1 MFTKSKE
8 KEEKISKN
16 NKKRNIILIVAG
28 VLLLIVILF
37 LLWFFNR
44 KFEVT
49 FDYNNGTK
57 EEVVYVKYNKTI
69 NSKDVKTKEDLGEQ
83 FIDWYLIL
91 EEKDGKDV
99 LADKP
104 YDFKTKINK
113 NIKLKAVYE
122 GVVETITV
130 TFDSKGG
137 SNVDA
142 ITINKGTE
150 LTLPKDP
157 TYKGYTFKGWVD
169 VNDRPIYDK
178 ALLSEDTTLYAKWK
192 KVEQKKETPKQEKK
206 EVEEK
211 KEPPKQEK
219 KEEPTIEVKPEK
231 ITLSLSRDT
240 IHYNGI
246 KTAKASAKVE
256 NATGDVT
263 YSLSNTLCMGIDAKT
278 GVITAKNNGACSK
291 GAAIKVYAK
300 TPSGTTAEQTIY
312 YEKDLELTSKGES
325 YSKYAS
331 FYGDSDGY
339 YVTANQNVTWDVTL
353 TSSVSYEYTYKDFIS
368 ETSTSVKG
376 GYTFDTIVASTGAI
390 SRVSGDVRLHA
401 KTKAEQKFFVDI
413 KMPVA

>member
-8 KEEKISKN
+8 KEEKTSKN

-28 VLLLIVILF
+28 LLLLIVILF

-104 YDFKTKINK
+104 YDFNTKINK

-192 KVEQKKETPKQEKK
+192 KVEEKKEKPKQEKK

-211 KEPPKQEK
+211 KETPKQEK

-256 NATGDVT
+256 NAIGDVT

-331 FYGDSDGY
+331 FYGDSNDY

-368 ETSTSVKG
+368 KTSTSVKG

-413 KMPVA
+413 KRDIN

>member
-8 KEEKISKN
+8 KEEKTSKN

-28 VLLLIVILF
+28 LLLLIVILF

-122 GVVETITV
+122 GMVETITV

-178 ALLSEDTTLYAKWK
+178 ALLSEDTTLYAKWE
-192 KVEQKKETPKQEKK
+192 KVE
-206 EVEEK
+206 
-211 KEPPKQEK
+211 EK

-312 YEKDLELTSKGES
+312 YEKDLKLTSKGES
-325 YSKYAS
+325 YSEYAS
-331 FYGDSDGY
+331 FYGDSNGY
-339 YVTANQNVTWDVTL
+339 YVTANQNVTWDVTK
-353 TSSVSYEYTYKDFIS
+353 TSSESYEYTYKDFIS
-368 ETSTSVKG
+368 KTPTSVKG

-413 KMPVA
+413 KRNIN

>member
-1 MFTKSKE
+1 MITKSKE
-8 KEEKISKN
+8 KKDKTSTN

-28 VLLLIVILF
+28 LLLLIIILF

-57 EEVVYVKYNKTI
+57 EEAVYVKYNKTI

-113 NIKLKAVYE
+113 NTKLKAVYE

-150 LTLPKDP
+150 LTLPKNP

-192 KVEQKKETPKQEKK
+192 KVEEKKET
-206 EVEEK
+206 
-211 KEPPKQEK
+211 PKQEK

-291 GAAIKVYAK
+291 GAEIKVYAK

-331 FYGDSDGY
+331 FYGDSNDY

-353 TSSVSYEYTYKDFIS
+353 TSSVSYEYTYNDFIS
-368 ETSTSVKG
+368 KTSTSVKG

-413 KMPVA
+413 KRVIN

>member
-1 MFTKSKE
+1 M
-8 KEEKISKN
+8 
-16 NKKRNIILIVAG
+16 
-28 VLLLIVILF
+28 
-37 LLWFFNR
+37 
-44 KFEVT
+44 
-49 FDYNNGTK
+49 
-57 EEVVYVKYNKTI
+57 
-69 NSKDVKTKEDLGEQ
+69 
-83 FIDWYLIL
+83 
-91 EEKDGKDV
+91 
-99 LADKP
+99 
-104 YDFKTKINK
+104 
-113 NIKLKAVYE
+113 
-122 GVVETITV
+122 VETITV

-192 KVEQKKETPKQEKK
+192 KVEEKKETQ
-206 EVEEK
+206 
-211 KEPPKQEK
+211 KQEK

-331 FYGDSDGY
+331 FYGDSNGY

-368 ETSTSVKG
+368 KTSTSVKG

-413 KMPVA
+413 KRDIN

>member
-1 MFTKSKE
+1 MITKSKE
-8 KEEKISKN
+8 KEEKTSKN

-28 VLLLIVILF
+28 LLLLMIIFF
-37 LLWFFNR
+37 LLWFLNR

-57 EEVVYVKYNKTI
+57 EEIVYVKYNKTI
-69 NSKDVKTKEDLGEQ
+69 NSKDVKSKEDLGEQ

-113 NIKLKAVYE
+113 NTKLKAVYE

-178 ALLSEDTTLYAKWK
+178 ALLNEDTTLYAKWK
-192 KVEQKKETPKQEKK
+192 KVEEKKET
-206 EVEEK
+206 
-211 KEPPKQEK
+211 PKQEK

-291 GAAIKVYAK
+291 GAEIKVYAK

-331 FYGDSDGY
+331 FYGDSNGY

-368 ETSTSVKG
+368 KTSTSVKG

-413 KMPVA
+413 KRDIN

>member
-8 KEEKISKN
+8 KEEKTSKN

-28 VLLLIVILF
+28 LLLLIVILF

-157 TYKGYTFKGWVD
+157 AYKGYTFKGWVD

-178 ALLSEDTTLYAKWK
+178 ALLSEDTTLYAKW
-192 KVEQKKETPKQEKK
+192 EKEE
-206 EVEEK
+206 
-211 KEPPKQEK
+211 EK

-331 FYGDSDGY
+331 FYGDSNDY

-368 ETSTSVKG
+368 KTSTSVKG

-413 KMPVA
+413 KREIN

>member
-8 KEEKISKN
+8 KEEKTSKN

-28 VLLLIVILF
+28 LLLLIVILF

-169 VNDRPIYDK
+169 ANDRPIYDK
-178 ALLSEDTTLYAKWK
+178 ALLSEDTTLYAKWRK
-192 KVEQKKETPKQEKK
+192 
-206 EVEEK
+206 VEEK
-211 KEPPKQEK
+211 KEIPKQEPPKEETPKQEK

-331 FYGDSDGY
+331 FYGDSNGY

-368 ETSTSVKG
+368 KTSTSVKG

-413 KMPVA
+413 KRDIN

>member
-8 KEEKISKN
+8 KEEKTSKN

-28 VLLLIVILF
+28 LLLLIVILF

-49 FDYNNGTK
+49 FDYNNGIK

-169 VNDRPIYDK
+169 ANDRPIYDK
-178 ALLSEDTTLYAKWK
+178 ALLSEDTTLYAKWGK
-192 KVEQKKETPKQEKK
+192 
-206 EVEEK
+206 VEEK
-211 KEPPKQEK
+211 KEIPKQEPPKEETPKQEK

-312 YEKDLELTSKGES
+312 YEKDLVLTSKGES

-331 FYGDSDGY
+331 FYGDSNGY

-368 ETSTSVKG
+368 KTSTSVKG

-413 KMPVA
+413 KRDIN

>member
-1 MFTKSKE
+1 ME
-8 KEEKISKN
+8 N
-16 NKKRNIILIVAG
+16 NKNKKLKIIVLTL
-28 VLLLIVILF
+28 LLLIIIGAISF
-37 LLWFFNR
+37 CIWFFNR
-44 KFEVT
+44 KFEIT
-49 FDYNNGTK
+49 FDLNNGTK
-57 EEVVYVKYNKTI
+57 NDVVLVKYNKTI
-69 NSKDVKTKEDLGEQ
+69 DDEDIKGKDKLGEK
-83 FIDWYLIL
+83 FIGWYLVVGQ
-91 EEKDGKDV
+91 KDGEDI

-104 YDFKTKINK
+104 FDFSTEIKE

-122 GVVETITV
+122 GIVEKITIK
-130 TFDSKGG
+130 FDTKGG
-137 SNVDA
+137 SKISP
-142 ITINKGTE
+142 ITINKGEE
-150 LTLPKDP
+150 LILPKNP
-157 TYKGYTFKGWVD
+157 TLTGSVFKGWVD
-169 VNDRPIYDK
+169 KNETPIYNK
-178 ALLSEDTTLYAKWK
+178 ALLAEDTTLYAKWE
-192 KVEQKKETPKQEKK
+192 KVK
-206 EVEEK
+206 V
-211 KEPPKQEK
+211 EK
-219 KEEPTIEVKPEK
+219 KEEPKIEEPKKEEPKKEEPTVEVKPEK

-331 FYGDSDGY
+331 FYGDSNGY

-368 ETSTSVKG
+368 QTSTSVKG

-390 SRVSGDVRLHA
+390 SKVSGDVRLHA

-413 KMPVA
+413 KLPVN

>member
-8 KEEKISKN
+8 KEEKTSKN

-28 VLLLIVILF
+28 LLLLIVIFF

-157 TYKGYTFKGWVD
+157 TYKGYTFIGWVD

-192 KVEQKKETPKQEKK
+192 KVEEKKETPKQEKK

-211 KEPPKQEK
+211 KETPKQEK

-263 YSLSNTLCMGIDAKT
+263 YSLSDTLCMGIDAKT

-312 YEKDLELTSKGES
+312 YEKDLVLTSKGES

-331 FYGDSDGY
+331 FYGDSNGY
-339 YVTANQNVTWDVTL
+339 YVTANQNVTWDVTK
-353 TSSVSYEYTYKDFIS
+353 TSPESYEYTYKDFIS
-368 ETSTSVKG
+368 KTPTSVKG
-376 GYTFDTIVASTGAI
+376 GYSFDTIVASTGAI

-413 KMPVA
+413 KRDIN

>member
-1 MFTKSKE
+1 MITKSKE
-8 KEEKISKN
+8 KEDKTSTN

-28 VLLLIVILF
+28 LLLLIIILF

-57 EEVVYVKYNKTI
+57 EETVYVKYNKTI

-113 NIKLKAVYE
+113 NTKLKAVYE

-150 LTLPKDP
+150 LTLPKNP

-192 KVEQKKETPKQEKK
+192 KVEEKKETPKQE
-206 EVEEK
+206 
-211 KEPPKQEK
+211 QQ
-219 KEEPTIEVKPEK
+219 EEPTIEVKPEK

-291 GAAIKVYAK
+291 GAEIKVYAK

-331 FYGDSDGY
+331 FYGDSNDY
-339 YVTANQNVTWDVTL
+339 YVTANQNVTWNVTL
-353 TSSVSYEYTYKDFIS
+353 TSSVSYEYTYNDFIS
-368 ETSTSVKG
+368 KTSTSVKG

-413 KMPVA
+413 KRVIN

>member
-1 MFTKSKE
+1 MITKSKE
-8 KEEKISKN
+8 KEDKTSTN

-28 VLLLIVILF
+28 LLLLIIILF

-57 EEVVYVKYNKTI
+57 EEAVYVKYNKTI

-113 NIKLKAVYE
+113 NTKLKAVYE

-150 LTLPKDP
+150 LTLPKNP

-192 KVEQKKETPKQEKK
+192 KVEEKKETPKQE
-206 EVEEK
+206 
-211 KEPPKQEK
+211 QQ
-219 KEEPTIEVKPEK
+219 EEPTIEVKPEK

-291 GAAIKVYAK
+291 GAEIKVYAK

-331 FYGDSDGY
+331 FYGDSNGY

-368 ETSTSVKG
+368 KTSTSVKG

-413 KMPVA
+413 KRDIN

>member
-1 MFTKSKE
+1 MEKNKNETK
-8 KEEKISKN
+8 KIK
-16 NKKRNIILIVAG
+16 LIVLTL
-28 VLLLIVILF
+28 LLLIIIGVISF
-37 LLWFFNR
+37 CIWFFNR
-44 KFEVT
+44 KFEIT
-49 FDYNNGTK
+49 FDLNNGTK
-57 EEVVYVKYNKTI
+57 SDVVLVKYNKTI
-69 NSKDVKTKEDLGEQ
+69 DDEDIKGKDKLGEK
-83 FIDWYLIL
+83 FIGWFLVVGQ
-91 EEKDGKDV
+91 KDGEDV

-104 YDFKTKINK
+104 FDFSTEIKE

-122 GVVETITV
+122 GIVEKITIK
-130 TFDSKGG
+130 FDTKGG
-137 SNVDA
+137 SKISP
-142 ITINKGTE
+142 ITINKGEE
-150 LTLPKDP
+150 LILPKNP
-157 TYKGYTFKGWVD
+157 TLKGNIFKGWVD
-169 VNDRPIYDK
+169 KNETPIYNK
-178 ALLSEDTTLYAKWK
+178 ALLAEDTTLYAKWE
-192 KVEQKKETPKQEKK
+192 KVK
-206 EVEEK
+206 V
-211 KEPPKQEK
+211 EK
-219 KEEPTIEVKPEK
+219 KEEPKKEEPKKEEPTVEVKPEK

-300 TPSGTTAEQTIY
+300 TPSGTIAEQTIY
-312 YEKDLELTSKGES
+312 YEKDLKLTSKGES

-331 FYGDSDGY
+331 FYGDSNGY

-368 ETSTSVKG
+368 KTPTSVKG

-390 SRVSGDVRLHA
+390 SRVTGDVRLHA

-413 KMPVA
+413 KNPVA

>member
-1 MFTKSKE
+1 MITKSKE
-8 KEEKISKN
+8 KEDKTSTN

-28 VLLLIVILF
+28 LLLLIIILF

-57 EEVVYVKYNKTI
+57 EEAVYVKYNKTI

-113 NIKLKAVYE
+113 NTKLKAVYE
-122 GVVETITV
+122 GAVETITV

-150 LTLPKDP
+150 LTLPKNP

-192 KVEQKKETPKQEKK
+192 KVEEKKETPKQE
-206 EVEEK
+206 
-211 KEPPKQEK
+211 QQ
-219 KEEPTIEVKPEK
+219 EEPTIEVKPEK

-331 FYGDSDGY
+331 FYGDSNGY

-368 ETSTSVKG
+368 KTSTSVKG

-413 KMPVA
+413 KRDIN

>member
-1 MFTKSKE
+1 MEKNKNETK
-8 KEEKISKN
+8 KIK
-16 NKKRNIILIVAG
+16 LIVLTL
-28 VLLLIVILF
+28 LLLIIIGVISF
-37 LLWFFNR
+37 CIWFFNR
-44 KFEVT
+44 KFEIT
-49 FDYNNGTK
+49 FDLNNGTK
-57 EEVVYVKYNKTI
+57 NDVVLVKYNKTI
-69 NSKDVKTKEDLGEQ
+69 DDEDIKGKDKLGEK
-83 FIDWYLIL
+83 FIGWFLVVGQ
-91 EEKDGKDV
+91 KDGEDV

-104 YDFKTKINK
+104 FDFSTEIKE

-122 GVVETITV
+122 GIVEKITIK
-130 TFDSKGG
+130 FDTKGG
-137 SNVDA
+137 SKISP
-142 ITINKGTE
+142 ITINKGE
-150 LTLPKDP
+150 VLILPKNP
-157 TYKGYTFKGWVD
+157 TLKENIFKGWVD
-169 VNDRPIYDK
+169 KNEKPVYNK
-178 ALLSEDTTLYAKWK
+178 ALLAEDTTLYAKWE
-192 KVEQKKETPKQEKK
+192 KVKVEKK
-206 EVEEK
+206 EEPKIEE
-211 KEPPKQEK
+211 PK

-300 TPSGTTAEQTIY
+300 TPSGTTAEKTIY

-331 FYGDSDGY
+331 FYGDSNGY

-368 ETSTSVKG
+368 KTSTSVKG
-376 GYTFDTIVASTGAI
+376 GYTFDSIVASTGAI
-390 SRVSGDVRLHA
+390 SKVTGDVRLHA

-413 KMPVA
+413 KLPVN

>member
-8 KEEKISKN
+8 KEEKTSKN

-28 VLLLIVILF
+28 LLLLIVILF

-122 GVVETITV
+122 GVVENITV

-178 ALLSEDTTLYAKWK
+178 ALLSEDTTLYAKWE
-192 KVEQKKETPKQEKK
+192 KVE
-206 EVEEK
+206 
-211 KEPPKQEK
+211 EK

-246 KTAKASAKVE
+246 KTAKASAKAE

-325 YSKYAS
+325 YSEYAS
-331 FYGDSDGY
+331 FYGDSNDY
-339 YVTANQNVTWDVTL
+339 YVTANQNVTWDVTK
-353 TSSVSYEYTYKDFIS
+353 TSSESYEYTYKDFIS
-368 ETSTSVKG
+368 KTSTSVKG
-376 GYTFDTIVASTGAI
+376 GYTFDTIVPSTGAI
-390 SRVSGDVRLHA
+390 SKITGDVRLHA

-413 KMPVA
+413 KRDIN

>member
-8 KEEKISKN
+8 KEEKTSKN

-28 VLLLIVILF
+28 LLLLIVILF

-49 FDYNNGTK
+49 FDYNNGIK

-192 KVEQKKETPKQEKK
+192 KVEEKK
-206 EVEEK
+206 K
-211 KEPPKQEK
+211 TPKQEK

-312 YEKDLELTSKGES
+312 YEKDLKLTSKGES

-331 FYGDSDGY
+331 FYGDSNDY

-353 TSSVSYEYTYKDFIS
+353 TSSESFEYTYKDFIS
-368 ETSTSVKG
+368 KTPTSVKG
-376 GYTFDTIVASTGAI
+376 GYSFDTIVPSSGAI
-390 SRVSGDVRLHA
+390 YRIPGDVRLHA

-413 KMPVA
+413 KRDIN

>member
-8 KEEKISKN
+8 KEEKTSKN

-28 VLLLIVILF
+28 LLLLIVILF

-49 FDYNNGTK
+49 FDYNNGIK

-122 GVVETITV
+122 GMVETITV

-178 ALLSEDTTLYAKWK
+178 ALLSEDTTLYAKWGK
-192 KVEQKKETPKQEKK
+192 
-206 EVEEK
+206 VEEK
-211 KEPPKQEK
+211 KEIPKQEPPKEETPKQEK

-331 FYGDSDGY
+331 FYGDSNGY
-339 YVTANQNVTWDVTL
+339 YVTANQNVTWDVTK
-353 TSSVSYEYTYKDFIS
+353 TSSESYEYTYKDFIS
-368 ETSTSVKG
+368 KTPTSVKG

-413 KMPVA
+413 KRDIN

>member
-8 KEEKISKN
+8 KEEKTSKN

-28 VLLLIVILF
+28 LLLLIVILF
-37 LLWFFNR
+37 LLWYFNR
-44 KFEVT
+44 KFDVV
-49 FDYNNGTK
+49 FDYNNGKT
-57 EEVVYVKYNKTI
+57 EEILVKYK
-69 NSKDVKTKEDLGEQ
+69 NSISEKDVVGKEKLGEE
-83 FIDWYLIL
+83 FLGWYLVTID
-91 EEKDGKDV
+91 KDGKEI
-99 LADKP
+99 LSSEP
-104 YDFKTKINK
+104 FDFKTSIKN
-113 NIKLKAVYE
+113 NIKLKAVFKGKE
-122 GVVETITV
+122 EEPVVKEEKTKKEEKITIK
-130 TFDSKGG
+130 FDSNGG
-137 SNVDA
+137 SLVSS
-142 ITINKGTE
+142 ISLKKGSA
-150 LTLPKDP
+150 LTLPKNP
-157 TYKGYTFKGWVD
+157 TRDGYTFNEWQTKDGKSVK
-169 VNDRPIYDK
+169 NK
-178 ALLSEDTTLYAKWK
+178 TKFSSNTTLYAKWTK
-192 KVEQKKETPKQEKK
+192 N
-206 EVEEK
+206 
-211 KEPPKQEK
+211 
-219 KEEPTIEVKPEK
+219 EEPTIEVKPEK

-312 YEKDLELTSKGES
+312 YEKDLVLTSKGES

-331 FYGDSDGY
+331 FYGDSNGY

-368 ETSTSVKG
+368 KTSTSVKG

-413 KMPVA
+413 KMVVN

>member
-8 KEEKISKN
+8 KEEKTSKN

-28 VLLLIVILF
+28 LLLLIVIFF

-91 EEKDGKDV
+91 KEKDGKDV

-137 SNVDA
+137 SNVAA
-142 ITINKGTE
+142 ITINKGE
-150 LTLPKDP
+150 KLILPKNP
-157 TYKGYTFKGWVD
+157 TLKGNIFKGWVD
-169 VNDRPIYDK
+169 KNETPIYNK
-178 ALLSEDTTLYAKWK
+178 ALLAEDTTLYAKWE
-192 KVEQKKETPKQEKK
+192 KVK
-206 EVEEK
+206 V
-211 KEPPKQEK
+211 EK
-219 KEEPTIEVKPEK
+219 KEEPKIEEPKIEEPKKEEPTVEVKPEK

-246 KTAKASAKVE
+246 KTAKAVAKVE
-256 NATGDVT
+256 NVTGDVT
-263 YSLSNTLCMGIDAKT
+263 YSLSDTICMGIDAKT
-278 GVITAKNNGACSK
+278 GVITAKNNGACSN

-300 TPSGTTAEQTIY
+300 TPSGTTAEKTIY
-312 YEKDLELTSKGES
+312 YEKDLVLTSKGES

-331 FYGDSDGY
+331 FYGDNNDY
-339 YVTANQNVTWDVTL
+339 YVTANQNVTWDVTF
-353 TSSVSYEYTYKDFIS
+353 TSSQSFEYTYKDFIS
-368 ETSTSVKG
+368 KTSTSVKG
-376 GYTFDTIVASTGAI
+376 GYSFDTIIASTGAI
-390 SRVSGDVRLHA
+390 YRISGDVRLHA

-413 KMPVA
+413 KREIN

>member
-28 VLLLIVILF
+28 LLLLIVILF
-37 LLWFFNR
+37 LLWYFNR
-44 KFEVT
+44 KFDVI
-49 FDYNNGTK
+49 FDYNNGKT
-57 EEVVYVKYNKTI
+57 EEILVKYK
-69 NSKDVKTKEDLGEQ
+69 NSISEKDVVGKEKLGEE
-83 FIDWYLIL
+83 FLGWYLVTID
-91 EEKDGKDV
+91 KDGKEI
-99 LADKP
+99 LSSEP
-104 YDFKTKINK
+104 FDFTTSIKN
-113 NIKLKAVYE
+113 NIKLKAVFKE
-122 GVVETITV
+122 KEEKPVVKEEKPKKEEKITIK
-130 TFDSKGG
+130 FDSNGG
-137 SNVDA
+137 SLVSS
-142 ITINKGTE
+142 ISLKKGSA
-150 LTLPKDP
+150 LTLPKNP
-157 TYKGYTFKGWVD
+157 TRDGYTFNEWQTKDGKSVK
-169 VNDRPIYDK
+169 NK
-178 ALLSEDTTLYAKWK
+178 TKFSSNTTLYAKWTK
-192 KVEQKKETPKQEKK
+192 N
-206 EVEEK
+206 
-211 KEPPKQEK
+211 
-219 KEEPTIEVKPEK
+219 EEPKIEEPKPEK

-331 FYGDSDGY
+331 FYGDSNGY

-368 ETSTSVKG
+368 KTSTSVKG

-413 KMPVA
+413 KRETN

>member
-1 MFTKSKE
+1 MITKSKE
-8 KEEKISKN
+8 KEDKTSTN
-16 NKKRNIILIVAG
+16 NKKRNIILIVA
-28 VLLLIVILF
+28 VLLLLIIILF

-57 EEVVYVKYNKTI
+57 EEAVYVKYNKTI

-113 NIKLKAVYE
+113 NTKLKAVYE

-150 LTLPKDP
+150 LTLPKNP

-192 KVEQKKETPKQEKK
+192 KVEEKKETPKQE
-206 EVEEK
+206 
-211 KEPPKQEK
+211 QQ
-219 KEEPTIEVKPEK
+219 EEPTIEVKPEK

-291 GAAIKVYAK
+291 GAEIKVYAK

-331 FYGDSDGY
+331 FYGDSNDY

-353 TSSVSYEYTYKDFIS
+353 TSSVSYEYTYNDFIS
-368 ETSTSVKG
+368 KTSTSVKG

-413 KMPVA
+413 KRVIN

>member
-1 MFTKSKE
+1 MEKNKNETK
-8 KEEKISKN
+8 KIK
-16 NKKRNIILIVAG
+16 LIVLTL
-28 VLLLIVILF
+28 LLLIIIGVISF
-37 LLWFFNR
+37 CIWFFNR
-44 KFEVT
+44 KFEIT
-49 FDYNNGTK
+49 FDLNNGTK
-57 EEVVYVKYNKTI
+57 SDVVLVKYNKTI
-69 NSKDVKTKEDLGEQ
+69 DDEDIKGKDKLGEK
-83 FIDWYLIL
+83 FIGWFLVVGQ
-91 EEKDGKDV
+91 KDGEDV

-104 YDFKTKINK
+104 FDFSTEIKE

-122 GVVETITV
+122 GIVEKITIK
-130 TFDSKGG
+130 FDTKGG
-137 SNVDA
+137 SKISP
-142 ITINKGTE
+142 ITINKGEE
-150 LTLPKDP
+150 LILPKNP
-157 TYKGYTFKGWVD
+157 TLKGNIFKGWVD
-169 VNDRPIYDK
+169 KNEKPIYNK
-178 ALLSEDTTLYAKWK
+178 ALLAEDTTLYAKWE
-192 KVEQKKETPKQEKK
+192 KVKVEKK
-206 EVEEK
+206 EEPK
-211 KEPPKQEK
+211 KEEPK

-256 NATGDVT
+256 NVTGDVT

-312 YEKDLELTSKGES
+312 YEKDLKLTSKGES

-331 FYGDSDGY
+331 FYGDSNGY

-353 TSSVSYEYTYKDFIS
+353 TSSVSYEYTYKDFKS
-368 ETSTSVKG
+368 KTPTSVKG

-390 SRVSGDVRLHA
+390 SRVTGDVRLHA

-413 KMPVA
+413 KNPVA

>member
-1 MFTKSKE
+1 MLTKSKE
-8 KEEKISKN
+8 KEEKTSKN

-28 VLLLIVILF
+28 LLLLIVILF

-178 ALLSEDTTLYAKWK
+178 ALLSEDTTLYAKW
-192 KVEQKKETPKQEKK
+192 EK
-206 EVEEK
+206 VEEK
-211 KEPPKQEK
+211 KE
-219 KEEPTIEVKPEK
+219 
-231 ITLSLSRDT
+231 
-240 IHYNGI
+240 
-246 KTAKASAKVE
+246 
-256 NATGDVT
+256 
-263 YSLSNTLCMGIDAKT
+263 
-278 GVITAKNNGACSK
+278 
-291 GAAIKVYAK
+291 
-300 TPSGTTAEQTIY
+300 
-312 YEKDLELTSKGES
+312 
-325 YSKYAS
+325 
-331 FYGDSDGY
+331 
-339 YVTANQNVTWDVTL
+339 
-353 TSSVSYEYTYKDFIS
+353 
-368 ETSTSVKG
+368 
-376 GYTFDTIVASTGAI
+376 
-390 SRVSGDVRLHA
+390 
-401 KTKAEQKFFVDI
+401 
-413 KMPVA
+413 

>member
-1 MFTKSKE
+1 MITKSKE
-8 KEEKISKN
+8 KEDKTSTN

-28 VLLLIVILF
+28 LLLLIIILF

-57 EEVVYVKYNKTI
+57 EETVYVKYNKTI
-69 NSKDVKTKEDLGEQ
+69 NSKDVKSKEDLGEQ

-113 NIKLKAVYE
+113 NTKLKAVYE

-150 LTLPKDP
+150 LTLPKNP

-192 KVEQKKETPKQEKK
+192 KVEEKKETPKQE
-206 EVEEK
+206 
-211 KEPPKQEK
+211 QQA
-219 KEEPTIEVKPEK
+219 EPTIEVKPEK

-331 FYGDSDGY
+331 FYGDSNGY

-368 ETSTSVKG
+368 KTSTSVKG

-413 KMPVA
+413 KREIN

>member
-1 MFTKSKE
+1 MITKSKE
-8 KEEKISKN
+8 KEDKTSTN

-28 VLLLIVILF
+28 LLLLIIILF

-57 EEVVYVKYNKTI
+57 EEAVYVKYNKTI

-113 NIKLKAVYE
+113 NTKLKAVYE

-150 LTLPKDP
+150 LTLPKNP

-192 KVEQKKETPKQEKK
+192 KVEEKKET
-206 EVEEK
+206 
-211 KEPPKQEK
+211 PKQEK

-231 ITLSLSRDT
+231 NTLSLSRDT

-291 GAAIKVYAK
+291 GAEIKVYAK

-331 FYGDSDGY
+331 FYGDSNDY

-353 TSSVSYEYTYKDFIS
+353 TSSVSYEYTYNDFIS
-368 ETSTSVKG
+368 KTSTSVKG

-413 KMPVA
+413 KRVIN

>member
-1 MFTKSKE
+1 ME
-8 KEEKISKN
+8 
-16 NKKRNIILIVAG
+16 
-28 VLLLIVILF
+28 
-37 LLWFFNR
+37 
-44 KFEVT
+44 
-49 FDYNNGTK
+49 
-57 EEVVYVKYNKTI
+57 
-69 NSKDVKTKEDLGEQ
+69 
-83 FIDWYLIL
+83 
-91 EEKDGKDV
+91 KDV

-104 YDFKTKINK
+104 YDFKTRINK
-113 NIKLKAVYE
+113 NTKLKAVYE

-150 LTLPKDP
+150 LTLPKNP

-192 KVEQKKETPKQEKK
+192 KVEEKKETPKQEKK
-206 EVEEK
+206 EK
-211 KEPPKQEK
+211 
-219 KEEPTIEVKPEK
+219 PTIEVKPEK

-291 GAAIKVYAK
+291 GAEIKVYAK

-331 FYGDSDGY
+331 FYGDSNGY

-368 ETSTSVKG
+368 KTSTSVKG

-413 KMPVA
+413 KREIN

>member
-1 MFTKSKE
+1 MLTKSKE
-8 KEEKISKN
+8 KEVKTSKN

-28 VLLLIVILF
+28 LLLLIIILF

-178 ALLSEDTTLYAKWK
+178 ALLSEDTTLYAKW
-192 KVEQKKETPKQEKK
+192 EK
-206 EVEEK
+206 VEEK
-211 KEPPKQEK
+211 KETPKQEK

-331 FYGDSDGY
+331 FYGDSNGY
-339 YVTANQNVTWDVTL
+339 YVTANQNVTWDVTM

-368 ETSTSVKG
+368 KTSTSVKG
-376 GYTFDTIVASTGAI
+376 GYSFDTIVPSTGAI
-390 SRVSGDVRLHA
+390 YRFSGDVRLHA

-413 KMPVA
+413 KRDIN

>member
-8 KEEKISKN
+8 KEEKTSKN

-28 VLLLIVILF
+28 LLLLIVILF

-49 FDYNNGTK
+49 FDYNNGIK

-122 GVVETITV
+122 GVDETITV

-169 VNDRPIYDK
+169 ANDRPIYDK
-178 ALLSEDTTLYAKWK
+178 ALLSEDTTLYAKWGK
-192 KVEQKKETPKQEKK
+192 
-206 EVEEK
+206 VEEK
-211 KEPPKQEK
+211 KEIPKQEPPKEETPKQEK

-263 YSLSNTLCMGIDAKT
+263 YSLSNTLCMDIDAKT

-331 FYGDSDGY
+331 FYGDSNGY

-368 ETSTSVKG
+368 KTSTSVKG

-413 KMPVA
+413 KMDIN

>member
-8 KEEKISKN
+8 KEEKTSKN

-28 VLLLIVILF
+28 LLLLIVILF

-169 VNDRPIYDK
+169 ANDRPIYDK
-178 ALLSEDTTLYAKWK
+178 ALLSEDTTLYAKWGK
-192 KVEQKKETPKQEKK
+192 
-206 EVEEK
+206 VEEK
-211 KEPPKQEK
+211 KEIPKQEPPKEETPKQEK

-331 FYGDSDGY
+331 FYGDSNGY

-368 ETSTSVKG
+368 KTSTSVKG

-413 KMPVA
+413 KREIN

>member
-1 MFTKSKE
+1 MKKNKNETK
-8 KEEKISKN
+8 KIK
-16 NKKRNIILIVAG
+16 LIVLTL
-28 VLLLIVILF
+28 LLLIIIGVISF
-37 LLWFFNR
+37 CIWFFNR
-44 KFEVT
+44 KFEIT
-49 FDYNNGTK
+49 FDLNNGTK
-57 EEVVYVKYNKTI
+57 SDVVLVKYNKTI
-69 NSKDVKTKEDLGEQ
+69 DDEDIKGKDKLGEK
-83 FIDWYLIL
+83 FIGWFLVVGQ
-91 EEKDGKDV
+91 KDGEDI

-104 YDFKTKINK
+104 FDFSTEIKE

-122 GVVETITV
+122 GIVEKITIK
-130 TFDSKGG
+130 FDTKGG
-137 SNVDA
+137 SKISP
-142 ITINKGTE
+142 ITINKGEE
-150 LTLPKDP
+150 LILPKNP
-157 TYKGYTFKGWVD
+157 TLKGNIFKGWVD
-169 VNDRPIYDK
+169 KNETPIYNK
-178 ALLSEDTTLYAKWK
+178 ALLAEDTTLYAKWE
-192 KVEQKKETPKQEKK
+192 KVK
-206 EVEEK
+206 V
-211 KEPPKQEK
+211 EK
-219 KEEPTIEVKPEK
+219 KEEPKKEEPKKEEPTVEVKPEK

-256 NATGDVT
+256 NVTGDVT

-312 YEKDLELTSKGES
+312 YEKDLKLTSKGES

-331 FYGDSDGY
+331 FYGDSNGY

-368 ETSTSVKG
+368 KTPTSVKG

-390 SRVSGDVRLHA
+390 SRVTGDVRLHA

-413 KMPVA
+413 KNPVA